1 MFTTINL
8 DGGGFIRIGEKLEDG
23 SFVREEGASPSVK
36 ISFIIQGAGDA
47 STAYVALIS
56 WLKDNY
62 SDGAGGIAS
71 YNLPL
76 DVVRI
81 QSTAAPS
88 AYTAECEFRTRE
100 NSDEEDDSING
111 DSYTLPE
118 IEASDYSFDTT
129 GGSAHISNALK
140 WLGSARPDGDAVVDN
155 GGVIGPREDGSAD
168 GVDVVT
174 PTMAFTIGVSLPQ
187 SWFDAAYRATI
198 ADATG
203 AINAGAWNGFEAGCV
218 LFRGVSARVVWI
230 NWTDAFGNARRDW
243 YWRASYSFQ
252 ASPAVTMQVGSATL
266 TKRGFDAVSRVSER
280 YADSA
285 GNTVSAVAQVD
296 IYSVYPEFDFNLL
309 GLPLPE

>member
-8 DGGGFIRIGEKLEDG
+8 DGGGFIRIGETLGDG
-23 SFVREEGASPSVK
+23 SFIREEGASPSVK
-36 ISFIIQGAGDA
+36 VSFTVQGAGDA
-47 STAYVALIS
+47 STAYVALIA

-62 SDGAGGIAS
+62 NDGAGGIAA

-88 AYTAECEFRTRE
+88 LYTAECEFKTRE
-100 NSDEEDDSING
+100 DGEEEDGSINSE
-111 DSYTLPE
+111 SYALPA

-129 GGSAHISNALK
+129 GGTAHISNALE
-140 WLGSARPDGDAVVDN
+140 WLGSARPDGDAVVDY

-174 PTMAFTIGVSLPQ
+174 PSMAFTIGVSLPQ

-203 AINAGAWNGFEAGCV
+203 AINAAEWNGFEPGCA

-230 NWTDAFGNARRDW
+230 NWTDAAGNARRDW

-252 ASPAVTMQVGSATL
+252 ASPSVSMKVGSATL
-266 TKRGFDAVSRVSER
+266 KKRGFDAVSRVSER
-280 YADSA
+280 YADA
-285 GNTVSAVAQVD
+285 KGNTISAVAQVD
-296 IYSVYPEFDFNLL
+296 ICRVYPEFDFNLL
-309 GLPLPE
+309 GLPLPS